1 VTVEEAARKAARSI
15 WGDGVE
21 DYRVRFILP
30 VLKGPQADGG
40 RRPVTEAERAA
51 KRQFDID
58 VAT

>member
-1 VTVEEAARKAARSI
+1 VTVEQAARKAARSI

-21 DYRVRFILP
+21 DYRLRFLLP

-40 RRPVTEAERAA
+40 RRPVTEAEAEA
-51 KRQFDID
+51 KKQFDRD